1 MKKSSK
7 SKKETR
13 KEARK
18 NALKGIFLSH
28 FLVTPYIAYILHQ
41 LTEFLLGI
49 NYQGYGGMLP
59 KLDWNYFR
67 AWYVLIAK
75 HPSGMRMWLL
85 SVEMLFVAFMI
96 YIAFSTT
103 AEIAEVEEYPVT
115 DYISI
120 PVPAG
125 NGQHGRSWF
134 ASEEDKKRL
143 IPHQNL

>member
-1 MKKSSK
+1 
-7 SKKETR
+7 
-13 KEARK
+13 
-18 NALKGIFLSH
+18 
-28 FLVTPYIAYILHQ
+28 
-41 LTEFLLGI
+41 
-49 NYQGYGGMLP
+49 MLP

-115 DYISI
+115 IISAFQFRQEMDSMEE
-120 PVPAG
+120 AG
-125 NGQHGRSWF
+125 LHL
-134 ASEEDKKRL
+134 KKIKRG
-143 IPHQNL
+143 